1 MRFLGKRELGSTYAK
16 LLVDLEAMSIKIKM
30 SNGDV
35 TPEKMYG
42 LVKTHKADNLVRVNA
57 SECRTA
63 VENLSFFIEKCL
75 FPEVLRTESRA
86 QNTSKMLSFID
97 FLDDENVL

>member
-1 MRFLGKRELGSTYAK
+1 MRFLGKQELGSTYAK
-16 LLVDLEAMSIKIKM
+16 LLLDLEDMSIKTKM

-35 TPEKMYG
+35 SPEKMYG
-42 LVKTHKADNLVRVNA
+42 LVKTHKVDNLVRVIA
-57 SECRTA
+57 SGCRTT

-75 FPEVLRTESRA
+75 FPEVLKTESRA

-97 FLDDENVL
+97 FLNDENI